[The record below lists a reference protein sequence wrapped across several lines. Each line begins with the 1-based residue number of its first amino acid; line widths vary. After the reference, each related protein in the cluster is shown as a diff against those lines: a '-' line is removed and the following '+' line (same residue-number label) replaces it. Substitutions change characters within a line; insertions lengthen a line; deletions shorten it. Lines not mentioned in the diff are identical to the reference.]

1 MLPDSAKM
9 SPEGKLHADGEPLAQ
24 SDQRLKQ
31 TQTCHKPWCRPWDL
45 GVLGM
50 LRYVGAQAEDE
61 AEAEP
66 PAGKKNLYFPG
77 KINDYTSI

>member
-9 SPEGKLHADGEPLAQ
+9 SPEGKLHAGGEPLAQ
-24 SDQRLKQ
+24 GDQRLKP
-31 TQTCHKPWCRPWDL
+31 TQTRHKPWRRPWDL

-50 LRYVGAQAEDE
+50 LRCGGAQAEDE

-66 PAGKKNLYFPG
+66 PAGKKNLYFSG